1 MVVHAA
7 HEDRQGRVSR
17 KTEKKAEKK
26 AEKVDAAFAAL
37 ADPTRRRVV
46 ELLGRAPHRASELA
60 AITSQ
65 SRPGMSR
72 HLRLLREAGLVRE
85 EADESDARAS
95 LYVLDRRAFDDVQ
108 GFLDRVQTFWSDQ
121 LASFADHLEAR
132 AALRPP
138 KRKRASR

>member
-1 MVVHAA
+1 M
-7 HEDRQGRVSR
+7 SR
-17 KTEKKAEKK
+17 RKPKLDE
-26 AEKVDAAFAAL
+26 AFGAL

-60 AITSQ
+60 ALTNQ

-85 EADESDARAS
+85 EADASDARAS
-95 LYVLDRRAFDDVQ
+95 LYLLDERAFDDVQ
-108 GFLDRVQTFWSDQ
+108 GFLDRVQTFWDDQ

-132 AALRPP
+132 AALPP
-138 KRKRASR
+138 SKRKASR